1 MSVDGAESTRLFCYG
16 CEENPSVICKLRLIT
31 RDEMEELDGIEIA
44 VMVSGYL

>member
-1 MSVDGAESTRLFCYG
+1 MSVDGAESTRLFCYR
-16 CEENPSVICKLRLIT
+16 CEGNPSVICKLRLIT